1 MLYAYGFALALSSV
15 PAVMLWAEFL
25 RVCPPKKPSKIL
37 QIKKGRVVQGDA
49 RDFITATFPLGFHVY
64 GTSFAPNSNTTT
76 MLCTAEFLPAPVP
89 QILGLGHAGQHLG
102 LSWWQF
108 LVFFASMFAQWVL
121 FSRPLPARSFATG
134 VGLCTADALAENDQ
148 SRL

>member
-1 MLYAYGFALALSSV
+1 MTDSIRLNVL
-15 PAVMLWAEFL
+15 L
-25 RVCPPKKPSKIL
+25 RL
-37 QIKKGRVVQGDA
+37 
-49 RDFITATFPLGFHVY
+49 TATFPLGFHVY

-108 LVFFASMFAQWVL
+108 HLVFFASMFAQ
-121 FSRPLPARSFATG
+121 
-134 VGLCTADALAENDQ
+134 
-148 SRL
+148 

>member
-1 MLYAYGFALALSSV
+1 MTDSIRLNVL
-15 PAVMLWAEFL
+15 L
-25 RVCPPKKPSKIL
+25 RL
-37 QIKKGRVVQGDA
+37 
-49 RDFITATFPLGFHVY
+49 TATFPLGFHVY

-108 LVFFASMFAQWVL
+108 HLVFLPRCLPSEFCSAVRCLLGALPLALDFAQQM
-121 FSRPLPARSFATG
+121 P
-134 VGLCTADALAENDQ
+134 
-148 SRL
+148 